1 MNFRV
6 LAAASAL
13 AIGVGAADVASAQT
27 RAGGVS
33 VTVTGNWEPS
43 VGGTMHEG
51 GSGRVLSLA
60 TLVDEKK
67 WTDTHKTTGI
77 LGSAGVGFGLND
89 MMEVVGN
96 VEFGRTKA
104 ERLQVG
110 TVATL
115 PLFGEFDDL
124 KYWGLNGGVRV
135 FLSSGAITPYVAGT
149 VGFRRLSAI
158 EGTFS
163 VPAASVTLRQP
174 FFDESTVPTLGG
186 DFGVLFGTMRVKVG
200 FQAGVHWTG
209 GPTGSAASFAGTGLE
224 NLNDKGARLSL
235 PVGAVVRF

>member
-1 MNFRV
+1 MRFRV
-6 LAAASAL
+6 LAAAGAL
-13 AIGVGAADVASAQT
+13 AMGVGAADVASAQAK
-27 RAGGVS
+27 AGGVS

-51 GSGRVLSLA
+51 GSGKVLNLT

-67 WTDTHKTTGI
+67 WTDTHKKTGI
-77 LGSAGVGFGLND
+77 LGSAGVGFGIND

-96 VEFGRTKA
+96 VEFGQTKA
-104 ERLQVG
+104 QKLQVG
-110 TVATL
+110 TVAAL
-115 PLFGEFDDL
+115 PLFAEFDDL

-135 FLSSGAITPYVAGT
+135 FLSSGAMSPYIAGT

-158 EGTFS
+158 GGTFT
-163 VPAASVTLRQP
+163 VPAASVTLPQP
-174 FFDESTVPTLGG
+174 FFDESTVPTFGG
-186 DFGVLFGTMRVKVG
+186 DFGVLFGQMRTKIG

-224 NLNDKGARLSL
+224 NLNDTGMRLSL
-235 PVGAVVRF
+235 PVGVVVRF